1 MNCKWLVLVM
11 EWLYW
16 KFYFRSKAYIPV
28 LVFVLMVAASIACV
42 RQEVDN
48 AASIDGRVTPVG
60 DSENTQRNLP
70 GTYMPGNVSE
80 IVYSTVVVNGT
91 PTPDATRPAQVVP
104 TAKNYVVR
112 AGDTLSA
119 IARMYKVS
127 LDALREANNLGSS
140 DILVLGQSL
149 EIPDNYLLL
158 GPDHKLIPDSEL
170 VYSPGQIGFDIE
182 AYLGRWNSYL
192 NTMSETDHR
201 GITRNGSEIVTY
213 VAQNYSVNPRLLLAI
228 LEQQTGWVVG
238 SNAGDISRSYPFGY
252 VKSGYKGL
260 LRQLSWAADML
271 NYGFY
276 GWKEESLHVLDL
288 IDGSQL
294 AVAPGLNAGT
304 VGMQFY
310 FSKMYSSDSWHII
323 VDEGGFDRL
332 YTEMFGNAFGYAYE
346 PLLPAYLAQP
356 ELEWPW
362 DTQEVW
368 YFTGGPHGGWD
379 SGSAWAGI
387 DFGPPDSAHGCQPAS
402 SWIRAS
408 ADGQIV
414 RASEGAVVQDFDGD
428 GYEQTG
434 WTLLYMHIDAT
445 DRVSIGKTLQAGD
458 LIGHPSCE
466 GGYSSATHLHFARK
480 YNGVW
485 IAADDPEVP
494 FDIDGWLVESARRE
508 YDGWLIKDDKWIEAW
523 YGPGSINSII
533 LSP

>member
-1 MNCKWLVLVM
+1 MNCKWLFLVIG
-11 EWLYW
+11 WHYR
-16 KFYFRSKAYIPV
+16 KSYFRCKAYIPIV
-28 LVFVLMVAASIACV
+28 VFVLMVAASIACV
-42 RQEVDN
+42 RQEVNN

-60 DSENTQRNLP
+60 DNENVPWTLP
-70 GTYMPGNVSE
+70 GTYMPGNVRE
-80 IVYSTVVVNGT
+80 IVYSTVVVTGT
-91 PTPDATRPAQVVP
+91 PTPDATRPAQAVQTEKSYEVQ
-104 TAKNYVVR
+104 

-127 LDALREANNLGSS
+127 IGALREANNLDSS
-140 DILVLGQSL
+140 DMLVLGQLL
-149 EIPDNYLLL
+149 EIPDNYLAL
-158 GPDHKLIPDSEL
+158 GPNHKLIPDSEL
-170 VYSPGQIGFDIE
+170 VYGPGQIGFDIE
-182 AYLGRWNSYL
+182 VFLGSWDGYL
-192 NTMSETDHR
+192 NTVSETDHR
-201 GITRNGSEIVTY
+201 GITRNGAEIVTY

-238 SNAGDISRSYPFGY
+238 SNAGDVSQAYPFGY

-276 GWKEESLHVLDL
+276 GWREESLHVLDL
-288 IDGSQL
+288 MDGSQL
-294 AVAPGLNAGT
+294 ALAAGLNAGT
-304 VGMQFY
+304 VGLQFY
-310 FSKMYSSDSWHII
+310 FSQMYSSDVWHTI
-323 VDEGGFDRL
+323 VVEGGFDSL

-346 PLLPAYLAQP
+346 PLLPTYMEQP
-356 ELEWPW
+356 VLEWPW

-387 DFGPPDSAHGCQPAS
+387 DFGPPNIAHGCQPAP

-408 ADGQIV
+408 ADGQVV

-434 WTLLYMHIDAT
+434 WILLYMHIDAT
-445 DRVSIGKTLQAGD
+445 DRVSVGQTLRTGD

-485 IAADDPEVP
+485 IAADNPEAP
-494 FDIDGWLVESARRE
+494 FNIDGWLVESANRE
-508 YDGWLIKDDKWIEAW
+508 YDGWLVKDDKWIEAW
-523 YGPGSINSII
+523 YGPGSINSIMV
-533 LSP
+533 SP